1 MPEPRI
7 GFIARVVREDHLRA
21 NAWRLCS
28 LQLCCFN
35 QFRIS
40 AKFAGNFAMKW
51 RSRGRGF
58 KSALLHISVSRV
70 SDIAENR
77 SKSAR
82 VRAICDSADPETASL
97 HRQSRKSAN
106 FSLGAI
112 CLGPRI
118 IAIDSPEDDF
128 ALSLYSL
135 DLRSVRAEHSRNR
148 GERPHDSSRPIAHVT
163 RAPRLTPGGVVPI
176 SARDTVSVSTDS
188 A

>member
-7 GFIARVVREDHLRA
+7 GFIAGVVREDHLRA

-112 CLGPRI
+112 CLCPRI
-118 IAIDSPEDDF
+118 ITIDSPEDDF

-135 DLRSVRAEHSRNR
+135 DLRSVRAEHRRNVASVQMAHCGPSRTSR
-148 GERPHDSSRPIAHVT
+148 GADVD
-163 RAPRLTPGGVVPI
+163 
-176 SARDTVSVSTDS
+176 ARRRC
-188 A
+188 ANQRQGYRQRFY